1 MSDTVHTKYSTFHVL
16 EIMPS
21 TPPRVTNFSIRRK
34 FEKGRKWIDNKEG
47 SGKKKDEMHT
57 YAGKEMHKRDNVGN
71 RGIRNISLWRQREEA
86 DNMVFGPKETGS
98 SLTVASMCIFMPTIL

>member
-1 MSDTVHTKYSTFHVL
+1 MSDTVHTIYSTFHVL

-34 FEKGRKWIDNKEG
+34 FEKGRKWIDNKKVERKRMTCIHMPG
-47 SGKKKDEMHT
+47 RKCIRGRTLGK
-57 YAGKEMHKRDNVGN
+57 
-71 RGIRNISLWRQREEA
+71 RGIRNISLWRQREEG
-86 DNMVFGPKETGS
+86 DNMIFGPKETGS